1 MTLKGGKIKRELNP
15 LAAIGCRKQV
25 RILLWLSPPGG
36 NLVSQSDKFAA
47 IPLAELLA
55 KGNTPQNGPLNPVVL
70 VVDDEVVIAD
80 TLTTILS
87 QHGIAAMTAYN
98 GLSALEIARVIP
110 PDLLLADVVMPAMSG
125 IDVAIAVKREI
136 PDCAILL
143 FSGQA
148 ATTGL
153 LAKAGKAWCDFEVLL
168 KPIHPQKLVQVIFDR
183 LRREAAK
190 QPAGRVGQD
199 DIPRLK
205 AIS

>member
-1 MTLKGGKIKRELNP
+1 MSPSDNFATVP
-15 LAAIGCRKQV
+15 LAD
-25 RILLWLSPPGG
+25 L
-36 NLVSQSDKFAA
+36 FARGFVA
-47 IPLAELLA
+47 
-55 KGNTPQNGPLNPVVL
+55 QNGPRNPVVL

-80 TLTTILS
+80 TLTTILA

-98 GLSALEIARVIP
+98 GFDALEIARVIP
-110 PDLLLADVVMPAMSG
+110 PDLLLADVVMPGMSG
-125 IDVAIAVKREI
+125 IDVAIAIKKDI

-168 KPIHPQKLVQVIFDR
+168 KPIHPQKLVQLIFEQLHMD
-183 LRREAAK
+183 ASK
-190 QPAGRVGQD
+190 QPSGRVEHD
-199 DIPRLK
+199 DKPRLN